1 MATTAMQSGI
11 VTSAVS
17 HTATF
22 SVSSILPLVTV
33 ACQTIAST
41 THVENMNAMSA
52 TALMQMLQTAHLT
65 FAKHLFDKQYG
76 ALEFLLSCGAMQHA
90 CPDYKKLELSA
101 EAAVALTIFH
111 DTIVAH
117 FKRILGSEL
126 AYSFASLDSVNKLA
140 GLHIFAR
147 PDPSVSDIYAKLR
160 DRYCRT
166 NDATIAQLDIE
177 CQLPLNLTSTDA
189 LIASIMKREHAY
201 TLRNVVCVAN
211 FDPKEQVRLTMA
223 EMRKTPLLAHAYT
236 SILSSHP
243 TTPPVSLSKLADAFE
258 KAVLSDERTAELMS
272 AALKDGRGNVAL
284 RTATTTAVSNG
295 APISS
300 RAQSPIRASSPH
312 RAPLTVDKD
321 REAVKLRI
329 KLELLELAKTAKGK
343 YCELCIVDGH
353 TFEECRKALRR
364 LTTASPT
371 AAPKDARTD
380 TPPKKATTDRRG
392 RRK

>member
-1 MATTAMQSGI
+1 
-11 VTSAVS
+11 
-17 HTATF
+17 
-22 SVSSILPLVTV
+22 
-33 ACQTIAST
+33 
-41 THVENMNAMSA
+41 MNAMSA

-65 FAKHLFDKQYG
+65 FAKHLFDREYG
-76 ALEFLLSCGAMQHA
+76 ALEFLLSCRAMQDA
-90 CPDYKKLELSA
+90 CPGYKKLELSA

-111 DTIVAH
+111 DTIVTH
-117 FKRILGSEL
+117 FKRILGAEL
-126 AYSFASLDSVNKLA
+126 AYSFASSDSVNKLA

-147 PDPSVSDIYAKLR
+147 TDPSVSDIYTKLR

-177 CQLPLNLTSTDA
+177 CQLPLNLTSPDA
-189 LIASIMKREHAY
+189 LIASIKKREHSY
-201 TLRNVVCVAN
+201 TLRNFVCVAS

-223 EMRKTPLLAHAYT
+223 EMRKNPLLAHAYT

-243 TTPPVSLSKLADAFE
+243 TPPVSLSKLADAFE
-258 KAVLSDERTAELMS
+258 TAVLSDERTAELMS

-343 YCELCIVDGH
+343 YCELCVMDGH
-353 TFEECRKALRR
+353 TFEECRKAQRR
-364 LTTASPT
+364 LMTAPPT